1 MGASVL
7 WIAVVCAVTHMD
19 LVCNAMHGQRPAGW
33 LRAGGRGDVQC
44 GWHRRERAV
53 GESIYSRAPLWSRGF
68 EPCTSLKLMEFT
80 SSAVVCGCIHRPPS
94 NDAGCKR
101 AGQSLSHSRL
111 WERSFAMSLLELSG
125 CTVDNK

>member
-7 WIAVVCAVTHMD
+7 WIVVVCAVTHMD
-19 LVCNAMHGQRPAGW
+19 LVCNARTTAGW
-33 LRAGGRGDVQC
+33 LAAGGGRGDVQC

-53 GESIYSRAPLWSRGF
+53 GESIYSRAPLWSRGC

-80 SSAVVCGCIHRPPS
+80 RSAVVCGGIHSPPS